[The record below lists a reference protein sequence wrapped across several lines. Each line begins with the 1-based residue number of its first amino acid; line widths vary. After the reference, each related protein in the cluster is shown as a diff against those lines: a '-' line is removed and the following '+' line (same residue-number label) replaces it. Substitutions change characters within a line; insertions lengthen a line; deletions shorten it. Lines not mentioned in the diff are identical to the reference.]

1 MTVAVFL
8 TAWFLHLIAAAS
20 PGPAI
25 LMAARIGV
33 TEGRK
38 TGVFLAVGIGLGALF
53 WAVSALFGLALLFEI
68 APTVLWGFKL
78 AGVLF
83 LFWIALSMWRHA
95 DDPLVDPS
103 RVTLPRSPWSALRLG
118 ILTQLSNPK
127 PAVFFGAVFGAEDHP
142 PAGLGRSDRPFA
154 CGHFLERV
162 RLQSRR
168 GPSLLA
174 RPDPPHLCDPQKMDR
189 PQFWVHP
196 RIDRRQDRRF
206 LRSSHVPRTSPP

>member
-127 PAVFFGAVFGAEDHP
+127 PAVFFGAVFVGTIP
-142 PAGLGRSDRPFA
+142 PQASAAAIGLLLVA
-154 CGHFLERV
+154 IFLNEFV
-162 RLQSRR
+162 CNLVVAHLFSLDQTRR
-168 GPSLLA
+168 IYATSK
-174 RPDPPHLCDPQKMDR
+174 R
-189 PQFWVHP
+189 W
-196 RIDRRQDRRF
+196 IDRSF
-206 LRSSHVPRTSPP
+206 GSILALIGAKIAVS